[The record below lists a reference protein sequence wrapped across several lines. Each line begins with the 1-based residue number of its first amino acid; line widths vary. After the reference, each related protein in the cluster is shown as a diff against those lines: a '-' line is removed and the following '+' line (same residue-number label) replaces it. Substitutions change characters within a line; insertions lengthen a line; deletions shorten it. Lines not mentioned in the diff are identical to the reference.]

1 MKKISNEF
9 GQAELT
15 IVIFWVIFAAKALKL
30 EKVAPTFSSFN
41 PCQSLPSVAKED
53 KKQFQC
59 LTKLSHYF

>member
-15 IVIFWVIFAAKALKL
+15 IVIFWVIFAAMALKL
-30 EKVAPTFSSFN
+30 EKLGHPFQVLILCP
-41 PCQSLPSVAKED
+41 SLPSVAKGD

-59 LTKLSHYF
+59 LTKLSFYF